1 MAIQYLTS
9 GRPTGLT
16 ALLVNQAGP
25 DDRGPRTI
33 PSSQY
38 VLRKG
43 TWGQA
48 ASHAELS
55 RGPQAHPSPQAL
67 ISALRVIRGG
77 SLAIGPSLT
86 YNDLRCGEI
95 VVNLHNVF
103 FFEEEDWPEVINV
116 LIDF

>member
-1 MAIQYLTS
+1 MAVQRLTS
-9 GRPTGLT
+9 GRPTGLA

-25 DDRGPRTI
+25 DDGGPRTI

-55 RGPQAHPSPQAL
+55 RGLTCPQAHPSPQAL
-67 ISALRVIRGG
+67 IIALRVRGGG
-77 SLAIGPSLT
+77 SLAICPSLT
-86 YNDLRCGEI
+86 YNYLRCEEI
-95 VVNLHNVF
+95 VVNLCNMIL
-103 FFEEEDWPEVINV
+103 EDEDWP
-116 LIDF
+116 D